1 MGNSPVMTRA
11 HSTLFF
17 LLGLLM
23 VGQFS
28 YAAEKKRETINLYE
42 VPTSGK
48 IIDVE
53 YRPEFDEWWVKCR
66 EGETIAVYSYDKR
79 GNRWGKIVFAPK
91 KTEDRTKPGEKTKAT
106 PGTDTEPLTQEE
118 KAGPRSKDQEPK
130 QDGKSDKTR
139 WWDPLNIIKGGERL
153 ILPPPSDRGK

>member
-1 MGNSPVMTRA
+1 MTRA
-11 HSTLFF
+11 HSTLLF
-17 LLGLLM
+17 LLGILM
-23 VGQFS
+23 IGQFA

-48 IIDVE
+48 IIDVD

-79 GNRWGKIVFAPK
+79 GHRWGKIVFTPK
-91 KTEDRTKPGEKTKAT
+91 KAEDRTKPGEKTKAP
-106 PGTDTEPLTQEE
+106 PGPDTEPLSQEE
-118 KAGPRSKDQEPK
+118 KAGPRPKDQEPK
-130 QDGKSDKTR
+130 QDGKTDKTR